1 MPSVHYKLSPSATK
15 RWINCPGSLK
25 LAAQAPE
32 QKSSVYAEEGT
43 QAHAVAETCLL
54 TGEKACKVAS
64 ENSDMAEAVQV
75 YLDDIDRARSSYTV
89 VVEHTERTL
98 KSTEIEGLGGTADHV
113 MVYFD
118 GSKLVLHVWD
128 YKHGQGVV
136 VDAEDN
142 MQALS
147 YFAILRCHYAEE
159 FDAYRITIVQP
170 RGFGEEKIRFW
181 ECSEERVQEHI
192 DAIKDAIGKD
202 HLRAGDWCRW
212 CPAIGI
218 CPEVRKHALEAAQQ
232 EFDEIKD
239 DTDVLLELM
248 RVEPAIRKL
257 LDLVPGALLEK
268 FRRGE
273 QVPGYKVTE
282 RKSFRRWKSA
292 DPEYVTGILE
302 QAGLD
307 ASLAFDTVL
316 KTPPK
321 LEKELPDKKIIA
333 DHVHQVVVGY
343 KVVPV
348 SARGKAV
355 DLTNVDE
362 FTVLE
367 GIEED
372 G

>member
-1 MPSVHYKLSPSATK
+1 MPVHYKLSPSATK
-15 RWINCPGSLK
+15 RWINCPGSLE
-25 LAAQAPE
+25 LSRQAPE
-32 QKSSVYAEEGT
+32 QKESIYAAEGT
-43 QAHAVAETCLL
+43 KAHAVAETCLL
-54 TGEKACKVAS
+54 TGEKACKV
-64 ENSDMAEAVQV
+64 SDCDEMAEAVQV
-75 YLDDIDRARSSYTV
+75 YLDDIDRARKTYKV

-98 KSTEIEGLGGTADHV
+98 KSTEVEGLGGTSDHI

-118 GSKLVLHVWD
+118 GAKLVLHVWD

-147 YFAILRCHYAEE
+147 YFAILRGHYAEE

-181 ECSEERVQEHI
+181 ECSEDRVQQHI

-212 CPAIGI
+212 CPALRI
-218 CPEVRKHALEAAQQ
+218 CPEVRKHALEVAQT
-232 EFDEIKD
+232 EFDEIRD
-239 DTDVLLELM
+239 DTDVLLELV

-273 QVPGYKVTE
+273 QVPGYKVIE
-282 RKSFRRWKSA
+282 KRSFRRWKCD
-292 DPEYVTGILE
+292 DPDYVTGMLE
-302 QAGLD
+302 EAGFD
-307 ASLAFDTVL
+307 PSLAFDKVL

-321 LEKELPDKKIIA
+321 LEKELPDKKLIA
-333 DHVHQVVVGY
+333 DHVHQVVIGY

-348 SARGKAV
+348 SARGNSV
-355 DLTNVDE
+355 DLTNVEE
-362 FTVLE
+362 FDVL
-367 GIEED
+367 D
-372 G
+372 GEFDV